1 MKTTDYSGTPLVIK
15 LGIKAGFK
23 ITLVN
28 PPDYYFELF
37 DDFPKEVNF
46 L

>member
-23 ITLVN
+23 IRLVN

-37 DDFPKEVNF
+37 DDCPKEVNF